1 MALRIRRG
9 TEAQL
14 QLTTPVEGE
23 LIYTTD
29 SKDLFVGDGTT
40 LGGIKV
46 GGDIPASINDLTDVN
61 IAGIAVGQVL
71 KWNGSA
77 FVPGN
82 DDTTVGTGSGVV
94 EGTNYR
100 INIVADDSTTLVD
113 VNNRYISGL
122 IIGDLY
128 DEISQT
134 VVVDPNSRL
143 SKLDIITDSGTLVFQ
158 HNTSNLYSPL
168 GELIIDGNSKTFFG
182 NISINS
188 ITADLKGSVFADDS
202 SLIIDSVNNKIFGN
216 VYGDVYNNLTD
227 QLIIDT
233 FVQEAALDIVTDTGD
248 LILDRITGN
257 FFNPNGDLLID
268 GIANSFFGTVQGTLV
283 GNVVG
288 DVVGSVFGDDSTLII
303 NAVNNSISVNLA
315 NINLLSYTDTGS
327 GFDGLRVVASDQ
339 NEAELRLNR
348 ENILPNGSQESV
360 GVLYFD
366 TLGTDGFESTVAYIQ
381 SFGSEDPGDNYA
393 KAFLELSVINENG
406 NVTQDNSLVLTW
418 DGKTG
423 FGTSNPTQKLDVRG
437 NGIFSGEVQ
446 AAAFKGSLM
455 ADDSTT
461 LVDATNGVITA
472 QHIQFG
478 SYSSVQRPSGINGM
492 VIYNSTVNR
501 FQGFQNGSWIN
512 LDDGTSA

>member
-71 KWNGSA
+71 KWNGTA

-94 EGTNYR
+94 EGSNYR

-134 VVVDPNSRL
+134 VVVNPNTRL
-143 SKLDIITDSGTLVFQ
+143 SKLDIITDSGTLVFA
-158 HNTSNLYSPL
+158 HNTASLYSPS

-248 LILDRITGN
+248 LILDHSNGN
-257 FFNPNGDLLID
+257 LYNNASQLLID
-268 GIANSFFGTVQGTLV
+268 GSATTFYGDVQGTLTGTV
-283 GNVVG
+283 IGDVTGDIRGSVFNNGSDLVIDGQTGWIYAITIAATTNNISIEPNLPNIENEIRILSDEQQSNLKFTRRSTSDLALTNEALGAIYFEKSDINGNSVTATIAG
-288 DVVGSVFGDDSTLII
+288 RANDILFAQDSTGNFSSDANFCIWTDGKFGIGTLNPTNTFEVVGSAKFTGDV
-303 NAVNNSISVNLA
+303 NAS
-315 NINLLSYTDTGS
+315 
-327 GFDGLRVVASDQ
+327 
-339 NEAELRLNR
+339 
-348 ENILPNGSQESV
+348 
-360 GVLYFD
+360 
-366 TLGTDGFESTVAYIQ
+366 
-381 SFGSEDPGDNYA
+381 
-393 KAFLELSVINENG
+393 AFV
-406 NVTQDNSLVLTW
+406 
-418 DGKTG
+418 
-423 FGTSNPTQKLDVRG
+423 
-437 NGIFSGEVQ
+437 
-446 AAAFKGSLM
+446 GSLM

-461 LVDATNGVITA
+461 IIDAINGTIYA
-472 QHIQFG
+472 KGFIQFG
-478 SYSSVQRPSGINGM
+478 SYTDGEISTIVPVNGM
-492 VIYNSTVNR
+492 VYYNTTNNR
-501 FQGFQNGSWIN
+501 FRGFQNGSWIN
-512 LDDGTSA
+512 LDDGSAV